1 MIVVGVGNDINKQQQ
16 ETVVLSHKW
25 VTETNKRPGL
35 VVAASLLTAVIVQ
48 TILTTSHR
56 DKQYK

>member
-16 ETVVLSHKW
+16 ETVVSSQKW

-35 VVAASLLTAVIVQ
+35 VPASLLTADIVQ

>member
-16 ETVVLSHKW
+16 ETIVLSQKW

-35 VVAASLLTAVIVQ
+35 VVAASLLTADIVQ